1 MKGTIIR
8 RGKSSW
14 RLKYDLPRDSETS
27 ERRIAY
33 KTVRGKRADAEAEL
47 RAILH
52 KIDRGVSIDPSR
64 ITIAEY
70 LNDWLTTVVPHRV
83 APKALERY
91 RGLVRNQ
98 INPFL
103 GHIEL
108 QKVRP
113 RDIDR
118 WLKDLL
124 AESKL
129 APRTIRHAHGVLRTA
144 LNHAAAIELIERNVA
159 TLVKPPTSER
169 KVVEILTAE
178 QVVDALD
185 KLRDHPSLF
194 PIVTVALSTGARR
207 GEIAALRW
215 GDIDLEA
222 ATVRIE
228 RALEQTA
235 EGLRVKAPKTAAG
248 RRTVSLPAF
257 AVAALR
263 DHRRETLE
271 QRLALGIGALPADA
285 PVFGDHEGN
294 WPSPYSISD
303 RWRNAVKNRKL
314 PKVTFHAL
322 RHSHASALIAAG
334 LDVVAVS
341 RRLGHASPA
350 LTLSVYSHLFSTNDD
365 KAAAA
370 IDAALGCQSG
380 ASSTRSDA

>member
-1 MKGTIIR
+1 MRGTITR

-14 RLKYDLPRDSETS
+14 RLKYDLPRDSETD

-52 KIDRGVSIDPSR
+52 KIDKGVSIDPSR
-64 ITIAEY
+64 ITITEY
-70 LNDWLTTVVPHRV
+70 LDDWLKTVAPQSV

-91 RGLVRNQ
+91 RGIVRNQ
-98 INPFL
+98 VKPHL
-103 GHIEL
+103 GTIQL
-108 QKVRP
+108 QKLRP

-118 WLKDLL
+118 WMKALL
-124 AESKL
+124 AEGKL

-159 TLVKPPTSER
+159 TLIKPPAGER
-169 KVVEILTAE
+169 KEVEILTAD
-178 QVVDALD
+178 QVAEALD
-185 KLRDHPSLF
+185 KLRDHPSIF
-194 PIVTVALSTGARR
+194 PIVALALGTGARR

-215 GDIDLEA
+215 GDLDLDGG
-222 ATVRIE
+222 TLRIE
-228 RALEQTA
+228 RALEQTG
-235 EGLRVKAPKTAAG
+235 EGLRVKLPKTAAG

-257 AVAALR
+257 VLAALR
-263 DHRRETLE
+263 DHRRKVLE
-271 QRLALGIGALPADA
+271 QRLALGAGAVPAEA

-303 RWRNAVKNRKL
+303 RWRDAVKNRKL

-350 LTLSVYSHLFSTNDD
+350 LTLSVYSHLFSTNDE

-370 IDAALGCQSG
+370 IDAAIGCQSG
-380 ASSTRSDA
+380 ANLTRSEA